1 MKNLLICSPWDN
13 VWMKYYKKFFGQ
25 RYNVRALENNPTLE
39 QGDVDSI
46 TKEYQAISWAD
57 IVLFN
62 WTDPFLQ
69 YWSNQPKK
77 KDKKY
82 IAFLR
87 SYELFNTSMPWQTN
101 WNNVDHLIFVN
112 DAIRTIFLTNVKD
125 REERGHGQV
134 FKTPTHFIPNAI
146 DLNEW
151 KFIDRKPNKKIVWIS
166 NLTYKK
172 GSQLLLQFADKMPNN
187 YHLYPIGKG
196 GDFRTI
202 FYFEHLKKEMKVKEK
217 FDPYL
222 YRDNVQEFLKDKSF
236 ELMTSLV
243 EGHPNA
249 VLEAM
254 AVGMKPI
261 IHNFPGSKNL
271 FPEKYIWNTV
281 DEAVEMLNG
290 EYNSAEYRD
299 FIERN
304 YTLDKVYPQI
314 ERLFT

>member
-1 MKNLLICSPWDN
+1 MKNLLICSPWN
-13 VWMKYYKKFFGQ
+13 NAWMRYYKRFFSKK
-25 RYNVRALENNPTLE
+25 YNVGFLGNNPTLE
-39 QGDVDSI
+39 QADIDSA

-112 DAIRTIFLTNVKD
+112 NAIRTIFLKNIEN
-125 REERGHGQV
+125 REEQKHGQV

-146 DLNEW
+146 DLDEW
-151 KFIDRKPNKKIVWIS
+151 KFIDRKPNEKITWIS

-187 YHLYPIGKG
+187 YHIYLVGKG
-196 GDFRTI
+196 ADFRTL
-202 FYFEHLKKEMKVKEK
+202 FYFEHLKNEMKLRER

-222 YRDNVQEFLKDKSF
+222 YCKDFQEFLKDKSF

-249 VLEAM
+249 VIEAM

-261 IHNFPGSKNL
+261 IHNFPGSKDL
-271 FPEKYIWNTV
+271 FPEKFIWNTV
-281 DEAVEMLNG
+281 EEAIKILEG
-290 EYNSAEYRD
+290 DYNSAEYRA
-299 FIERN
+299 FIE
-304 YTLDKVYPQI
+304 DKYDMNKIYPRI
-314 ERLFT
+314 EELF